1 MSFDEIWIHVVATLR
16 EHAVKLVTGFVLM
29 AVGWYI
35 GKRRATAHWKKQEF
49 FDRLNVSLNTIDG
62 GGAQDSDAQR
72 KAVRGSLLELRRRR
86 HGAEAGSSDHGQ

>member
-1 MSFDEIWIHVVATLR
+1 MPQWPELWQQIVGVLR

-35 GKRRATAHWKKQEF
+35 GKRRATVHWKKQEF

-62 GGAQDSDAQR
+62 GTL
-72 KAVRGSLLELRRRR
+72 KR
-86 HGAEAGSSDHGQ
+86 HPQWFMEVERCV

>member
-35 GKRRATAHWKKQEF
+35 GKRRLIG
-49 FDRLNVSLNTIDG
+49 RSRSSSI
-62 GGAQDSDAQR
+62 
-72 KAVRGSLLELRRRR
+72 GSMCR
-86 HGAEAGSSDHGQ
+86 